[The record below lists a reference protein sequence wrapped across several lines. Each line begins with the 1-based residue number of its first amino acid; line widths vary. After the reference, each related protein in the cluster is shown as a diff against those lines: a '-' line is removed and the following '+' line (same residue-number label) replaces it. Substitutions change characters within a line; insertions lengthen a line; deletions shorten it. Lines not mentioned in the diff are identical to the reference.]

1 METQNVTLSLPRAL
15 LKKVKIVAAKRET
28 SVSAL
33 LAASREEIVR
43 RDDDY
48 EAAIPRVLA
57 RIRKG
62 YNLSTGGRVTVGVEL
77 ARQLAVGALDLV
89 LGCAGPDA
97 EQLVVIGHGQP
108 SERARPRR
116 RLTTA
121 TAARACG

>member
-1 METQNVTLSLPRAL
+1 MKTQNVTLPLPRAL

-48 EAAIPRVLA
+48 EAAMPRVLA

-62 YNLSTGGRVTVGVEL
+62 YNLGTGGRVTVGRDEL
-77 ARQLAVGALDLV
+77 HAR
-89 LGCAGPDA
+89 
-97 EQLVVIGHGQP
+97 
-108 SERARPRR
+108 
-116 RLTTA
+116 
-121 TAARACG
+121 